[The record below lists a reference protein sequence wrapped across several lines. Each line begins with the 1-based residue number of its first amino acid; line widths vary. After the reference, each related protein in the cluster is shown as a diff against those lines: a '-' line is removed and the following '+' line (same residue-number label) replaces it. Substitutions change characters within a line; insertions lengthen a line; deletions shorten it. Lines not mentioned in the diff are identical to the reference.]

1 MLLLRASFKA
11 TVPLSC
17 PSTPLAGTD
26 RPCGHRHTYQL
37 LPLSHNLPPL
47 PQLSSM
53 AAPPKQLTFKEVDAA
68 FCTPGS
74 YFEIEEVTIDGRPQ
88 RVWKNVR
95 TPLPLIIIYFY

>member
-1 MLLLRASFKA
+1 
-11 TVPLSC
+11 
-17 PSTPLAGTD
+17 
-26 RPCGHRHTYQL
+26 
-37 LPLSHNLPPL
+37 
-47 PQLSSM
+47 M